1 MTENGAST
9 PARSTNWKSGFFQS
23 TSARTFHTTYYLLL
37 TIYSVHPRTRMSE
50 ENGDHDEYDKIVRDT
65 QAEFSDA
72 RAKRKAGLFVAV
84 TAACALGAT
93 AKNEVLPGQRRNP
106 LRTHSVTDSVTSGG
120 SGTAFSQT
128 EVPLCTVSCLFR
140 AIRSLITL
148 EHL

>member
-1 MTENGAST
+1 
-9 PARSTNWKSGFFQS
+9 
-23 TSARTFHTTYYLLL
+23 
-37 TIYSVHPRTRMSE
+37 MSE
-50 ENGDHDEYDKIVRDT
+50 ETGDHDEYDKIVRDT

-84 TAACALGAT
+84 TAAVALGAT

-106 LRTHSVTDSVTSGG
+106 LHTHSFTDSVTSVTDSVTSGG
-120 SGTAFSQT
+120 SGIAFSQT

-140 AIRSLITL
+140 ALRSLITL